1 MRSFIQ
7 VELELRGRECFAE
20 TEVYW
25 KLKHCECTSTY
36 GDDKNCTER
45 WDEVEIECVDICA
58 VKVLNDAEDTEL
70 DWLKEE
76 DINGTLFPLTKEELR
91 LIRDLAGEQLM
102 EEDII

>member
-1 MRSFIQ
+1 MRSHIQ

-36 GDDKNCTER
+36 GDDKNCTEK
-45 WDEVEIECVDICA
+45 WDEVEIECVHICA
-58 VKVLNDAEDTEL
+58 VKLLNDAEDTEL

-76 DINGTLFPLTKEELR
+76 DMRGLLIPLTKEELR
-91 LIRDLAGEQLM
+91 LIEDLAGEQLM
-102 EEDII
+102 EEDIL